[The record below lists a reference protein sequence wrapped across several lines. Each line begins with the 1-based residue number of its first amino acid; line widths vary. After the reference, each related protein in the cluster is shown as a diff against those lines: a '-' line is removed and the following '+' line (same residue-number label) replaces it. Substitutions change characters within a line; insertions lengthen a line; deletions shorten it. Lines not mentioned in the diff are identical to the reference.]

1 MRLTRNMKNIS
12 KMYEG
17 MNLDEEQVF
26 HKSKLV
32 LAIYR
37 DVVWR
42 TIQEANYV
50 REACESYYSNELATA
65 LTYLN
70 DFAPTEKKDKF
81 SDKVSC
87 IFETKWMIDL
97 VDIIQMESCI
107 MKYYQNVTLQRIQ

>member
-50 REACESYYSNELATA
+50 RDVFVN
-65 LTYLN
+65 
-70 DFAPTEKKDKF
+70 
-81 SDKVSC
+81 
-87 IFETKWMIDL
+87 
-97 VDIIQMESCI
+97 
-107 MKYYQNVTLQRIQ
+107 